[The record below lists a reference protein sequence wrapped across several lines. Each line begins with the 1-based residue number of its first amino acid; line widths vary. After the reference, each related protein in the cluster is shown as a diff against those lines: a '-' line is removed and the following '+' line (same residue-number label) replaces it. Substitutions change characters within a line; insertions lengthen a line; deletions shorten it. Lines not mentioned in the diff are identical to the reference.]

1 MLHLPAPSRSIRCW
15 ISLLAVFSIVV
26 SGQHLPSASAQ
37 EIGIGV
43 GGTQAGFGDAL
54 NRPVGLSGY
63 LDIPVGQRFGAR
75 FMAMYHTEERSL
87 TRSPCTGLAR
97 PGTDCTPEP
106 FDADARFAMY
116 GLGPILRLTAPDAT
130 VQPKVYLLFTFLS
143 IDSSLSAQNSDR
155 TLNPIGSES
164 IDFGIALGG
173 EVHYPITDIIA
184 LSAQIGIQRHA
195 PGVCAEDGFDP
206 FCETRTLVQ
215 GAVGMQFR
223 IPGSI
228 PE

>member
-1 MLHLPAPSRSIRCW
+1 MLHVPAPPTVIRRW
-15 ISLLAVFSIVV
+15 TYLVVVLSIVV
-26 SGQHLPSASAQ
+26 WGPSAPFASAQ

-43 GGTQAGFGDAL
+43 GGTQAGYGDVL
-54 NRPVGLSGY
+54 NRPIGLSGY
-63 LDIPVGQRFGAR
+63 LDIPVGKRFGAR

-87 TRSPCTGLAR
+87 TRSSCTGLVP

-106 FDADARFAMY
+106 FDVDARFAMY

-130 VQPKVYLLFTFLS
+130 VQPKLYLLLTFLS

-155 TLNPIGSES
+155 TLNPIGAEH

-173 EVHYPITDIIA
+173 EVHYPITDIMA
-184 LSAQIGIQRHA
+184 LSAQIAIQRHA
-195 PGVCAEDGFDP
+195 PGACAEDGFDP
-206 FCETRTLVQ
+206 FCQTRTLVQ